1 MEDNTFMRFQIF
13 LIRNYAKI
21 ILKIYPQKTEEEVEL
36 GFVEKYSPT
45 LRILNNNIKY
55 LINIFKKITKNWNKN
70 N

>member
-36 GFVEKYSPT
+36 SFVEKYSPT

-55 LINIFKKITKNWNKN
+55 LINIFKKITNKN
-70 N
+70 